1 VTDATEGVRILI
13 VDDDP
18 DIRTFLEVTLSLSG
32 YEVAQARDGEEAF
45 AQAVAT
51 GPDLVL
57 MDVMMPRVD
66 GFEAL
71 RRLRADGRT
80 SDIPVIMVTAKAQ
93 AADKVSGL
101 AEGADDYVTKPF
113 DPDELIARVQATLRR
128 SQQMRSVSPLS
139 GLPGNSRIQLEL
151 ERRVREDPPFALL
164 YADLNQFKAYNDHF
178 GFSQGDEVL
187 KGLAGVVD
195 AVARELGG
203 PDAFVGHIGGDDFV
217 VICGAAAGEA
227 VAAEICRRFDE
238 LVPTFYPPEERAR
251 GYIEANDRQG
261 RLTRFPLVSVS
272 IGIAHDQVREFAHPG
287 EPVSIATE
295 MKSYAKST
303 SDGSSNFE
311 VDRRG
316 GEHILPD

>member
-1 VTDATEGVRILI
+1 VTEGARILV

-32 YEVAQARDGEEAF
+32 YEVEQARDGEEAF
-45 AQAVAT
+45 TVAVAT
-51 GPDLVL
+51 SPALVL

-151 ERRVREDPPFALL
+151 DRRVRENSSLALL

-178 GFSQGDEVL
+178 GFSKGDEVL

-195 AVARELGG
+195 RAARELGG
-203 PDAFVGHIGGDDFV
+203 GDAFVGHIGGDDFV
-217 VICGAAAGEA
+217 VICTAEISEELAG
-227 VAAEICRRFDE
+227 EICRRFDE
-238 LVPTFYPPEERAR
+238 IVPSYYPAEDRER
-251 GYIEANDRQG
+251 GFIESTDRQG
-261 RLTRFPLVSVS
+261 RLARFPLVSVS
-272 IGIAHDQVREFAHPG
+272 VGVAHNRRRDFEHPG

-295 MKSYAKST
+295 MKSFAKST
-303 SDGSSNFE
+303 STGPSNYE

-316 GEHILPD
+316 GERILPD

>member
-1 VTDATEGVRILI
+1 MTEGARILV

-32 YEVAQARDGEEAF
+32 YEVVQARDGEEAV
-45 AQAVAT
+45 AVAVAT
-51 GPDLVL
+51 GPALVL

-80 SDIPVIMVTAKAQ
+80 SDVPVIMVTAKAQ

-128 SQQMRSVSPLS
+128 SEQMRSLSPLS

-151 ERRVREDPPFALL
+151 DRRVRENSSLALL

-178 GFSQGDEVL
+178 GFSRGDEVL

-195 AVARELGG
+195 GATRELGG
-203 PDAFVGHIGGDDFV
+203 DDAFVGHIGGDDFV
-217 VICGAAAGEA
+217 VICAADVAEELAG
-227 VAAEICRRFDE
+227 EICRRFDE
-238 LVPTFYPPEERAR
+238 IVPGFYPAEDRER
-251 GYIEANDRQG
+251 GFIESTDRQG
-261 RLTRFPLVSVS
+261 RLARFPLVSVS
-272 IGIAHDQVREFAHPG
+272 VGVAHNRRRDFEHPG

-295 MKSYAKST
+295 MKSFAKST
-303 SDGSSNFE
+303 STGPSNYE

-316 GEHILPD
+316 GERILPD